1 MLTTV
6 KGVYKAGKVEL
17 LEPPP
22 VIETAP
28 VIVTFLEPEKKRE
41 GKLMTFGMFPQ
52 LRAVTDEEF
61 RAAEFDEKKALAKW
75 ERASRG
81 D

>member
-17 LEPPP
+17 LETPLA
-22 VIETAP
+22 VESAP
-28 VIVTFLEPEKKRE
+28 VIVTFLEPRKK
-41 GKLMTFGMFPQ
+41 GKGKMMTFGMFPA
-52 LRAVTDEEF
+52 LRAVTDEDF
-61 RAAEFDEKKALAKW
+61 KAAEFDVKKALEKW
-75 ERASRG
+75 DRANRG